1 MVNEY
6 KILLT
11 KDAIKDKDKIKQ
23 KPALVKNVNNLIE
36 LLKTNPFQAPPPY
49 EALLGDLKGLYSRR
63 INIQHRLVY
72 KIDEEKKL
80 IIIVSMWSHYEF

>member
-36 LLKTNPFQAPPPY
+36 LLKTNPFQTPPPY
-49 EALLGDLKGLYSRR
+49 EVSLGDLKGLYSRR